1 MNPTVLLLSTYPI
14 VKPRHGGQ
22 VRLANIAHAFE
33 AANWQVESMA
43 IYEPEGYGEQRQ
55 GPRDLPFPV
64 DSPFRQF
71 KGRDLPLV
79 NDLLT
84 GLYAAAD
91 DGGFAAVAR
100 QLPPVVD
107 AIHVE
112 QPWLWPLA
120 KRIKQ
125 LPGFEK
131 TILIYGS
138 ANIEAPLKLEILT
151 SYGVAD
157 SAQVIADID
166 ALERRAACEA
176 DVAVAVTKSDL
187 ATLASWGARHTVLAS
202 NGISPWQATPERLL
216 HWRSRLPKAPW
227 MLYVASAHPPNF
239 TGFTDCVGPSLGCF
253 PPDSRLVVAG
263 SVCSH
268 LYQHLAATR
277 WHSLNL
283 SRLELLNI
291 LSDEDLAAVKT
302 LAHGVLLPIPHG
314 GGSNIKTAEALFSG
328 AYVVGSEAAFRGFE
342 DFLDLPEVVAA
353 RSPAVFQTSIRK
365 VLARPPV
372 STSQRA
378 GALLRR
384 EALRWDRCLASIP
397 AAAAVEMKGASTL

>member
-14 VKPRHGGQ
+14 VEPRHGGQ

-71 KGRDLPLV
+71 KGRDVPLV

-91 DGGFAAVAR
+91 DGGFAAVVR

-125 LPGFEK
+125 LPGLEK

-157 SAQVIADID
+157 SAQVIAEID

-202 NGISPWQATPERLL
+202 NGISPWQATPERLS
-216 HWRSRLPKAPW
+216 HWRTRLPKAPW

-283 SRLELLNI
+283 SRLELLNT
-291 LSDEDLAAVKT
+291 LPDEDLAAVKT
-302 LAHGVLLPIPHG
+302 LAHGFLLPIPHG

-342 DFLDLPEVVAA
+342 DFLDSPEVVVA
-353 RSPAVFQTSIRK
+353 RSPAVFQTSIRN
-365 VLARPPV
+365 VLAHPRA
-372 STSQRA
+372 STATHA
-378 GALLRR
+378 GALSQR

-397 AAAAVEMKGASTL
+397 AAAAVALKGVSAL